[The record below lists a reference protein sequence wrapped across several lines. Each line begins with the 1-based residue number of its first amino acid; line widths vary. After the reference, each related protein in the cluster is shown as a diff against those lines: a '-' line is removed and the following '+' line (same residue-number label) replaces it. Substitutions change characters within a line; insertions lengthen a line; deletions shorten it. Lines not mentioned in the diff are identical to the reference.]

1 MTESITKDLRIKL
14 SLIPMASSVIWD
26 IVAANAETYPMAA
39 SKIVNIYLVI
49 VFFILINCANLV
61 KNWLSF
67 AINSLKNLA
76 NCKKIKKSG
85 EKTPLL
91 MSRIGLCYLFSSIL
105 ASTVSVVWGTILKR
119 SFGISLPVF
128 LQMP

>member
-1 MTESITKDLRIKL
+1 
-14 SLIPMASSVIWD
+14 MASSVIWD

-91 MSRIGLCYLFSSIL
+91 MSL
-105 ASTVSVVWGTILKR
+105 
-119 SFGISLPVF
+119 
-128 LQMP
+128 